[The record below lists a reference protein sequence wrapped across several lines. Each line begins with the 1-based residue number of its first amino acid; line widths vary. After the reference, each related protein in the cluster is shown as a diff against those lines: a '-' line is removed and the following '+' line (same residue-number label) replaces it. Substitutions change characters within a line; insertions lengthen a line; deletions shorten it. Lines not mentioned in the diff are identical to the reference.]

1 MQESN
6 FIHITDGIAQVIETE
21 EKLLSRLPVEAHKD
35 EIRRIAPSRFGIQ
48 QSSTHGSAAI

>member
-35 EIRRIAPSRFGIQ
+35 EIRRIAPSSRF
-48 QSSTHGSAAI
+48 SVT